1 VRPLV
6 DGSNATVTVQVGTR
20 MNQNENYSYTLAQ
33 SVNDLGEMNFREKA
47 RYHRVRVNTTG
58 NFNDAFGV
66 DITAQERGR
75 R

>member
-1 VRPLV
+1 
-6 DGSNATVTVQVGTR
+6 
-20 MNQNENYSYTLAQ
+20 MNQNENYSYTLAH

-47 RYHRVRVNTTG
+47 RYHRVRVNTSG